1 MHLGKTNPKYEYKM
15 KDGNVFNNLKVT
27 NSEKDLGVYVDH
39 NLNFSDHIENTVK
52 KARNICYMLVRSI
65 SDKCPEI
72 MIPLFKSLVRP
83 VLEYGNA
90 VWCPYKVKDVDF
102 IEDVQRYFTK
112 RIIGLSDV
120 PYEER
125 LKSLKLHSLCYPRL
139 RGDMIEVYKITHNF
153 YDSQI
158 TSSLF
163 QFADSITRTNGF
175 KIIKVQTN
183 TSAFQHFFT
192 NRVVN
197 CWNSLPRHV
206 VSVDTVNAFK
216 NSLDRH
222 FSAFIYNKR
231 VDCKVVT
238 DVKA

>member
-1 MHLGKTNPKYEYKM
+1 MNILLWTYFLIPSNMKKNHNIYDYES
-15 KDGNVFNNLKVT
+15 T
-27 NSEKDLGVYVDH
+27 
-39 NLNFSDHIENTVK
+39 
-52 KARNICYMLVRSI
+52 
-65 SDKCPEI
+65 
-72 MIPLFKSLVRP
+72 KSL
-83 VLEYGNA
+83 L
-90 VWCPYKVKDVDF
+90 
-102 IEDVQRYFTK
+102 
-112 RIIGLSDV
+112 
-120 PYEER
+120 
-125 LKSLKLHSLCYPRL
+125 
-139 RGDMIEVYKITHNF
+139 
-153 YDSQI
+153 
-158 TSSLF
+158 
-163 QFADSITRTNGF
+163 QFAVGSTRTNGF

-222 FSAFIYNKR
+222 FSAFMYDKR